1 MNVVFSVTVTTAWLS
16 PPSVRIFSVTS
27 LPLLAATTPVTP
39 RFVQSMRS
47 ASFFFAMSVADI
59 TTMRRRLLVPGSG
72 VASTR
77 SPSATSVTLID
88 SAFFKSV
95 TPGATFCAIVS
106 AVTFNATAAPLSGLI
121 SISAV
126 SALKRLTV
134 PTTLLA
140 GVCAG
145 AIELQR

>member
-1 MNVVFSVTVTTAWLS
+1 M
-16 PPSVRIFSVTS
+16 PE
-27 LPLLAATTPVTP
+27 TP
-39 RFVQSMRS
+39 RFAQSCFS
-47 ASFFFAMSVADI
+47 ASFFFAMSVIDI

-77 SPSATSVTLID
+77 SPSATSVILIG
-88 SAFFKSV
+88 SAFFRSV

-106 AVTFNATAAPLSGLI
+106 AVTFIATGSPLSGLI

-126 SALKRLTV
+126 SALNRLTV

-140 GVCAG
+140 GGVCAG
-145 AIELQR
+145 AIQLPKNTAAHAAMKICFIIFSIR

>member
-1 MNVVFSVTVTTAWLS
+1 MCVFSVTVTTAWLS
-16 PPSVRIFSVTS
+16 PASVRIFSVTS
-27 LPLLAATTPVTP
+27 LPLLAATMPVTP
-39 RFVQSMRS
+39 RLVQSMRS

-77 SPSATSVTLID
+77 SPSATSVTLMD
-88 SAFFKSV
+88 SAFFRSV

-106 AVTFNATAAPLSGLI
+106 AVTFSATAAPLSGLI

-134 PTTLLA
+134 PTTLL
-140 GVCAG
+140 G
-145 AIELQR
+145 AASAPEPSSSTK